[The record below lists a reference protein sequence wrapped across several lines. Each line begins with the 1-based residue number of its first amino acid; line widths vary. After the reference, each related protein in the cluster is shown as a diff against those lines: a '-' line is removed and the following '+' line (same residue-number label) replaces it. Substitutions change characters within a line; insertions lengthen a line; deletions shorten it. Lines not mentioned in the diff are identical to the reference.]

1 VLEIVYGNIR
11 KKIKRVK
18 SVLEARGGHGT
29 KVKGQKR
36 RFVRKTKK
44 KGNEEEFAMYRKN
57 KERQ

>member
-1 VLEIVYGNIR
+1 MYGNIR